1 MAATVDI
8 IEKNGAGGTAT
19 TKTSS
24 TVRFKNADNAT
35 VDSNNPMVI
44 PTGAADYSYEK
55 WLRLKIG
62 ATPPADKINN
72 LKFYTDGSNGFGTGI
87 SVYGRAVAAYS
98 TPAEV
103 STVSGLTNIFTY
115 TANGALSLSAGDYS
129 GSGTEIG
136 SHVVLTMVVE
146 STATVG
152 ALTAETVTF
161 SYDEI

>member
-8 IEKNGAGGTAT
+8 VEKNGAGATAT

-35 VDSNNPMVI
+35 VDSANPMVI
-44 PTGAADYSYEK
+44 PTSGTDFSYEK

-72 LKFYTDGSNGFGTGI
+72 IKFYTDGSNGFGIGVSI
-87 SVYGRAVAAYS
+87 YGRSAASYS

-103 STVSGLTNIFTY
+103 TTTTGLTEIWGW
-115 TANGALSLSAGDYS
+115 TAAAALALSSTDFS
-129 GSGTEIG
+129 GSATEIG
-136 SHVVLTMVVE
+136 SHVVLTMTVA

-161 SYDEI
+161 TYDEI